1 MSRLQ
6 TFLLLAILVSF
17 VLLEY
22 GLGRAQKFNASRGDN
37 TVDLLGFALLAV
49 LTQPLIIWTVKWL
62 GLTFAPSYQNAL
74 VDIPWYAMFGLF
86 LLLDDMVQYWWHRV
100 SHSPMLWPLHR
111 AHHSAHY
118 MSARMIYRNN
128 FFYYLAMPAIWMSGL
143 LIYLGGANVYLFYIV
158 LKITVITGAHSAWR
172 WDEALY
178 KIPALKPVMW
188 LVQRTISTPTTHWAH
203 HAITNEDGIGNYK
216 GNFGNLLFF
225 WDILFGSAHITQQYP
240 AKVGLQ
246 DDVLFGKEKW
256 WIELFY
262 PLFQSKRPHSAMV
275 PGGKPYES

>member
-1 MSRLQ
+1 MNKLQ
-6 TFLLLAILVSF
+6 TLLFLAILLSF
-17 VLLEY
+17 VGVEY
-22 GLGRAQKFNASRGDN
+22 LLGRAQKFNASKGDN
-37 TVDLLGFALLAV
+37 TIDLLGFALLAV
-49 LTQPLIIWTVKWL
+49 LTQPLIIWMVKWL
-62 GLTFAPSYQNAL
+62 GLTFAPEYQNGL
-74 VDIPWYAMFGLF
+74 IDLPWYAMFALF
-86 LLLDDMVQYWWHRV
+86 LVLDDMVQYWWHRA
-100 SHSPMLWPLHR
+100 SHSPLLWPLHR

-128 FFYYLAMPAIWMSGL
+128 FFYYLFMPAIWMSAI
-143 LIYLGGANVYLFYIV
+143 LIYLGGANVYLVFITI
-158 LKITVITGAHSAWR
+158 KIAVITGAHSAWR

-188 LVQRTISTPTTHWAH
+188 VLQRTISTPTTHWAH
-203 HAITNEDGIGNYK
+203 HAMTNADGIGNYK

-262 PLFQSKRPHSAMV
+262 PLFQSKRQHSAMV
-275 PGGKPYES
+275 PGGRPYES